1 MTWFGGTNDRSD
13 DAWLVQHQGQ
23 RDLRVRHASFVS
35 KLKQSMKIFYLNPQY
50 SNLSV
55 ENEVLADTNIELV
68 PCLVKNE
75 DDVIR
80 VAKGADALLTAH
92 VPVSASIVARLD
104 HCKVIVRLGVGYDII
119 DIASCK
125 KRGILVCN
133 VPDYGTEEV
142 ANHAIALCFAVHR
155 RILSYDHKVRKG
167 EWGYE
172 LPWPISRLSTL
183 RAGVLGLGRI
193 GTSFAKRIQ
202 MFVRDVAAF
211 DPFLSE
217 EQFGAKGIR
226 SATLRQVLETCDIIS
241 LHLPLSKE
249 NHHLINDSI
258 IAQMKRR
265 PILINVSRGGL
276 VDSAALIRALR
287 TGQISGA
294 GIDVFE
300 EEPNVPSGYL
310 ALENIVLSPHVAWY
324 SEEANLQLRRS
335 AMEEIIRVLSGQS
348 PKNPVPGAASGSPP
362 PSGGRQE
369 TKQQ

>member
-1 MTWFGGTNDRSD
+1 M
-13 DAWLVQHQGQ
+13 QM
-23 RDLRVRHASFVS
+23 RVENH
-35 KLKQSMKIFYLNPQY
+35 LEQSMKIFYLDPQY
-50 SNLSV
+50 PDLSV
-55 ENEVLADTNIELV
+55 ENDVLAGTNIQLV
-68 PCLVKNE
+68 PCLLKNE

-80 VAKGADALLTAH
+80 VAKSADALLTTN
-92 VPVSASIVARLD
+92 VPVGASVVARLD
-104 HCKVIVRLGVGYDII
+104 NCKVIVRLGVGYDII
-119 DIASCK
+119 DIDSCK

-155 RILSYDHKVRKG
+155 RILSYDLKVRKG
-167 EWGYE
+167 EWGYV
-172 LPWPISRLSTL
+172 LPWQIPRLSTL
-183 RAGVLGLGRI
+183 RVGVLGLGRI
-193 GTSFAKRIQ
+193 GTAFAKRIQ
-202 MFVRDVAAF
+202 PFVREVVAF

-217 EQFGAKGIR
+217 EQFAAIGVGFTAPQQIYE
-226 SATLRQVLETCDIIS
+226 SCDIIS

-249 NHHLINDSI
+249 NRHLINDGT
-258 IAQMKRR
+258 IAQMKRK

-287 TGQISGA
+287 TGQICGA

-335 AMEEIIRVLSGQS
+335 AIEEIVRVLTGLS
-348 PKNPVPGAASGSPP
+348 PKNPL
-362 PSGGRQE
+362 
-369 TKQQ
+369 T